1 MESISPILREQMRKV
16 QRLSLRERREEFL
29 RLRKEIYPEVIS
41 RETDSQ
47 MSSQVLTLTLAK
59 LELEK
64 IERGI

>member
-1 MESISPILREQMRKV
+1 MDRIPDNLREQMQKA
-16 QRLSLRERREEFL
+16 QRFSLRERRREFL
-29 RLRKEIYPEVIS
+29 RLRKELYPELIS

>member
-16 QRLSLRERREEFL
+16 QRLSLRERRKEFL
-29 RLRKEIYPEVIS
+29 RLKKELYPEVIS
-41 RETDSQ
+41 METDSQ

>member
-1 MESISPILREQMRKV
+1 MDRIPDKLREQMQKA
-16 QRLSLRERREEFL
+16 QRLSLRERRKEFL
-29 RLRKEIYPEVIS
+29 RLKKELYPEVIS

-47 MSSQVLTLTLAK
+47 LSSQVLTLTLAK